1 MLVRSSRLVA
11 SHRSCCGSG
20 ASSRQ
25 GRGHH
30 LASKRRRRFPAMLTE
45 GIPRRAA
52 AQSEATDERF
62 ILQQTRPLPSSPFA
76 PPPEMPSIPTPAL
89 QAKGKGITNYF
100 ENKIDAA
107 EQLIHHKTQNLRRLE
122 AQRNAL
128 NARVRLLRE
137 ELQLL
142 QEPGSYVGEVVKL
155 MGKKKVLVKVQPEG
169 KYGSSPFSFARP
181 HDTTCSL
188 VSRIHS
194 RRLCRKH
201 PTLSAHSQSPSCSPL
216 RLLFVLPY
224 PSPSS
229 PAR

>member
-1 MLVRSSRLVA
+1 
-11 SHRSCCGSG
+11 
-20 ASSRQ
+20 
-25 GRGHH
+25 
-30 LASKRRRRFPAMLTE
+30 
-45 GIPRRAA
+45 
-52 AQSEATDERF
+52 
-62 ILQQTRPLPSSPFA
+62 
-76 PPPEMPSIPTPAL
+76 MPSIPTPAV

-169 KYGSSPFSFARP
+169 KYGAFSLFSFVSLLGTDLFP
-181 HDTTCSL
+181 HTQSL
-188 VSRIHS
+188 TS
-194 RRLCRKH
+194 
-201 PTLSAHSQSPSCSPL
+201 
-216 RLLFVLPY
+216 LPIFN
-224 PSPSS
+224 SPSS
-229 PAR
+229 LPISELLSAPTLVR